1 MVGTDGSTTQA
12 GRGVGRL
19 VLVIAALLAVGGIAI
34 AFLAMRAGGGAAPD
48 AVALD
53 DDLCPIAPQGI
64 ATSAAVVLDTTKP
77 LAGAPAPSAVLRE
90 ISLELAANTELR
102 VYAVQAEANAPLASV
117 GRLCKPYHG
126 GDLSVAAAKDQRD
139 ANRDCDD
146 LPAQLTPFLRDAA
159 ERFCVRRS
167 ALEAK
172 VDARADAAPRRTVTA
187 SHLVDALGEAKRELA
202 ARPQP
207 QTLYVYSDML
217 EHTRAYSHF
226 DLPWTR
232 WRADD
237 AAPAPAAV
245 PGAGL
250 AATVFYLPR
259 EGITE
264 PLRPRRVHQDYWRT
278 FFAGVDVSFVDYP
291 PAPGYGALPLMDVA
305 ATGAPMADDSA
316 LEEELERIK
325 QLRERIAGETA
336 ALQAQ
341 REESIA
347 AVAQLEN
354 AGRAA
359 LADQAGDEGA
369 PPEVAAGDDEATDAD
384 VQSPASS
391 ADDATVATPPIAE
404 TSFAQTEQASAPP
417 RTTPAAAPLTLPI
430 EVPQAP
436 PGADLAAATAEEL
449 PPCAVDLSPVSLAAL
464 APEGYP
470 GDQRVNYGEGVIVVD
485 YALGPGGD
493 TIDAEVVLRPDLS
506 NVSMQEHFDA
516 LAADTVEQVRGWQFD
531 FAAANGNC
539 ARRQRQTATF
549 NYASR
554 CVGAPR
560 PSCRTVRTSVTR
572 R

>member
-34 AFLAMRAGGGAAPD
+34 AFLAMRAGGGAAPE

-53 DDLCPIAPQGI
+53 DDLCPVAPQGI
-64 ATSAAVVLDTTKP
+64 AKSAAVVLDTTKP
-77 LAGAPAPSAVLRE
+77 LAGAPAPSSVLRE
-90 ISLELAANTELR
+90 VSLELAANTELR

-172 VDARADAAPRRTVTA
+172 VDALAGAAPRRTVTA
-187 SHLVDALGEAKRELA
+187 SHLLDTLGEAKRQLA

-207 QTLYVYSDML
+207 RALYVYSDML

-232 WRADD
+232 WRGDD
-237 AAPAPAAV
+237 ATPAAV
-245 PGAGL
+245 SGAGL
-250 AATVFYLPR
+250 TATVFYLPR

-305 ATGAPMADDSA
+305 ATGAPVDADPA

-347 AVAQLEN
+347 AVAQLES
-354 AGRAA
+354 AGRAP
-359 LADQAGDEGA
+359 LAGQPGDEGA
-369 PPEVAAGDDEATDAD
+369 LPEVAAADDEATDAD
-384 VQSPASS
+384 VQPPASS
-391 ADDATVATPPIAE
+391 AADATGATPPIAE
-404 TSFAQTEQASAPP
+404 TSFAPNEQTNETP
-417 RTTPAAAPLTLPI
+417 RPTPAAAPLTLPI

-436 PGADLAAATAEEL
+436 PGVDLAAATVEEL

-485 YALGPGGD
+485 YLLGPGGD
-493 TIDAEVVLRPDLS
+493 TIDAEVVLRPELS
-506 NVSMQEHFDA
+506 SVSMQEHFDA
-516 LAADTVEQVRGWQFD
+516 LAADTVAQVRGWQFD
-531 FAAANGNC
+531 FPAATGNC

>member
-19 VLVIAALLAVGGIAI
+19 VLVIAALLAVGGVAI
-34 AFLAMRAGGGAAPD
+34 AFLAMRAGNGTAPES
-48 AVALD
+48 VALD

-64 ATSAAVVLDTTKP
+64 AASAAVVLDTAKP

-90 ISLELAANTELR
+90 ISLELAANTELL

-202 ARPQP
+202 ARPRP
-207 QTLYVYSDML
+207 HAMYVYSDML

-226 DLPWTR
+226 DLAWTR

-237 AAPAPAAV
+237 AAPVTAAV

-250 AATVFYLPR
+250 TATVFYLPR

-305 ATGAPMADDSA
+305 ATGAPTADDSA

-359 LADQAGDEGA
+359 LADQAGDEDS
-369 PPEVAAGDDEATDAD
+369 PPEVAAADDEATDAD
-384 VQSPASS
+384 VQ
-391 ADDATVATPPIAE
+391 
-404 TSFAQTEQASAPP
+404 PP
-417 RTTPAAAPLTLPI
+417 RPTPAAAPLTLPI

-436 PGADLAAATAEEL
+436 PGVDLAAATVEEL
-449 PPCAVDLSPVSLAAL
+449 APCAVDLSPVSLAAL

-485 YALGPGGD
+485 YLLGPGGD

-506 NVSMQEHFDA
+506 SVSMQEHFDA

-531 FAAANGNC
+531 FAAATGNC